1 MLKSFFEELTSDLIQ
16 ELNEINSNEE
26 LNLIERF
33 NYALREVSSALK
45 QAKSIVVSH
54 HFNSDAEEIYCFKE
68 LKPKLYAE
76 KIYQVHL
83 FNLLNSK
90 PVQLKEDLIAYYREE
105 LNFIKR
111 FFQHNLYYYQYF
123 RNGNTELDNLL
134 FLRNS
139 QSQTVLLPD
148 VPELDPEFSTN
159 GDYLFAKFIAYERMQ
174 EYLVKEIL
182 CLESGA
188 EVSAIPAW
196 ISELTWTGE
205 KINLVEVIYGWY
217 FTGQINN
224 GNADLADLIRWA
236 AIALNVDISRA
247 YRDFTDLSRRKTTSP
262 TRYLDKM
269 RESIHNRVEEDN
281 AFKPSSN
288 DKRQVFK

>member
-1 MLKSFFEELTSDLIQ
+1 MLKSFFEELTSGLIK
-16 ELNEINSNEE
+16 ELDEINLNEE

-33 NYALREVSSALK
+33 NSALREVSGALK
-45 QAKSIVVSH
+45 QAKAVVVSN
-54 HFNSDAEEIYCFKE
+54 HFNSDAEEICCFKE
-68 LKPKLYAE
+68 LKPRLYAE

-90 PVQLKEDLIAYYREE
+90 PIQLKEDLIAYYREE

-111 FFQHNLYYYQYF
+111 FFQHHLYYYQYF

-139 QSQTVLLPD
+139 SLQTILLPD

-159 GDYLFAKFIAYERMQ
+159 GDYIFAKFIAYERVQ

-182 CLESGA
+182 RLETGIEPTS
-188 EVSAIPAW
+188 VPSW
-196 ISELTWTGE
+196 VSELTWTGE
-205 KINLVEVIYGWY
+205 KINFVEVAYGWY
-217 FTGQINN
+217 FTAQLNH
-224 GNADLADLIRWA
+224 GNVDLADIIRWA

-262 TRYLDKM
+262 TRYLDRM
-269 RESIHNRVEEDN
+269 RESIHNRIDEDN
-281 AFKPSSN
+281 AFQPKSGKDIRGTS
-288 DKRQVFK
+288 